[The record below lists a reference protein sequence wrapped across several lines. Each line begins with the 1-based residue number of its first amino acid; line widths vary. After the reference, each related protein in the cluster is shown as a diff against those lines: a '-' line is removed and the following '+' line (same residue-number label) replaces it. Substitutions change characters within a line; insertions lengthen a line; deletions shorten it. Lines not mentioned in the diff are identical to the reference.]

1 MAACP
6 SRNSVHPMYS
16 SSPDWETVIV
26 SVPTTLSA
34 EFLISWTNSLP
45 GRFHRE

>member
-1 MAACP
+1 MAAFP
-6 SRNSVHPMYS
+6 SRNSDHPMYS
-16 SSPDWETVIV
+16 SSPDWETEIV
-26 SVPTTLSA
+26 SVATTSPA

>member
-26 SVPTTLSA
+26 SVPTTSPA
-34 EFLISWTNSLP
+34 EFLIS
-45 GRFHRE
+45 

>member
-16 SSPDWETVIV
+16 SSPDCETVIV
-26 SVPTTLSA
+26 SVPTTSPA